1 MTHSTILNSIN
12 LMSWNIQ
19 GLTDNVVD
27 DDYFVSCI
35 ESNDIVVLVE
45 TWLSDQVQ
53 IIPEKYYNYHNLRPM
68 HARAKC
74 PSGGISILIK
84 HELRKCNSKMGISVV
99 KESDCY
105 VWLKLHSSV
114 FNLKSDLY
122 ICACYIPPDYSTYWD
137 QHDRDPFLLLENDI
151 HVLSICQTLNLRIL
165 NGRTLG
171 DLMGNY
177 TCFQHNGRSV
187 VDYFISDER
196 IMNNISVMNVSQPT
210 HLSDHA
216 HIELMTTQQKSTSCH
231 KTNSHKHDKGKLDY
245 KWDKY
250 STDAFRETLNL
261 PIIQIKMSRVIT
273 INKSNESS

>member
-1 MTHSTILNSIN
+1 MTCSLPYLIYSLVTVYYKCTIFYMTHSTMLNSIN

-27 DDYFVSCI
+27 DDYLVSCI
-35 ESNDIVVLVE
+35 ESYDIIVLVE

-68 HARAKC
+68 HARAKR

-122 ICACYIPPDYSTYWD
+122 ICACYIAPDYSTYWD
-137 QHDRDPFLLLENDI
+137 QYDRDTFLLLENDI
-151 HVLSICQTLNLRIL
+151 CTYRTIGNIIL
-165 NGRTLG
+165 TG
-171 DLMGNY
+171 DLNARTG
-177 TCFQHNGRSV
+177 V
-187 VDYFISDER
+187 KPDYI
-196 IMNNISVMNVSQPT
+196 
-210 HLSDHA
+210 
-216 HIELMTTQQKSTSCH
+216 
-231 KTNSHKHDKGKLDY
+231 
-245 KWDKY
+245 
-250 STDAFRETLNL
+250 
-261 PIIQIKMSRVIT
+261 
-273 INKSNESS
+273 